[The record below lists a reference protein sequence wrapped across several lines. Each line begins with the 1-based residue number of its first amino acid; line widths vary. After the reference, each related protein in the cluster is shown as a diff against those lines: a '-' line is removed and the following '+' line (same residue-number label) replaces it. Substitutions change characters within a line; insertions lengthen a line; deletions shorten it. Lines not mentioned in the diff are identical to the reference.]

1 MDKLKM
7 ETSDMA
13 AENIEKIGA
22 LFPSAVTEMRGE
34 DGSIKK
40 GVNFEMLKQLLSPD
54 VVEEGDERYEF
65 TWVGKKQ
72 AIAEAA
78 RPTTK
83 TLRPVKEDS
92 RNWDATEN
100 LYIEGDNLEVLK
112 ILQESYLGKVKM
124 IYIDPPYNTGHDF
137 IYRDDFGM
145 SREEWSEKSGE
156 LSEDGDRL
164 FENTESNGRFHSDWC
179 SMTYSRLMLARNL
192 LTEDG
197 VVFISLDDGE
207 IENLR
212 EICNEVFGEQNFLAQ
227 CVRKRRDSQANLSKN
242 ISPIHEYVVLYAKS
256 NGNLL
261 NKISAHINLVKKIA
275 ALGIT
280 LTGTTATNSFVY
292 VEGVDIYKN
301 KAPTAR
307 LGFEIKGKTGTRT
320 MVRKVQGGDDLYT
333 LSGELD
339 EYADRFVILP
349 DGIDGR
355 DNSVTFLNGLKLYA
369 GQISG
374 NEQMT
379 ALQRRIQI
387 RETIRTHI
395 QRERELY
402 PRGIKVLSLFFIDE
416 VSKYRLYDGDNDDGR
431 NGEYAKMFEEEYENV
446 VGQMQRQFGDDAYL
460 HYLDG
465 IDVHKTHQGYFSI
478 DKKKGKKARFVEG
491 KIDRK
496 TQLSDDVDAYDLIMK
511 DKERLLSLD
520 EPVRFIFSHSALREG
535 WDNPNVFQ
543 ICTLKPQSESEIRSR
558 QEIGRG
564 LRLCVN
570 QQGERMDESVLG
582 RDVQELNKL
591 TLITDLEYGKFA
603 EALQTGLAESLA
615 DRPQKVDTQ
624 LFVGRTLVDANGEQ
638 VHVTQDLANAI
649 YEDLI
654 QNDYV
659 KRGKLTDK
667 YFADK
672 EIGSFHVASEVSGY
686 ADSVVRI
693 LSGVYDAHT
702 MAPENA
708 HSNNVQAIVDEEK
721 LHKAEFLNLW
731 NRINHKSFYTV
742 QFDTPELIDH
752 SIRAL
757 DSKLNV
763 TRVQI
768 NLEYGEQT
776 ARLESREQLEQGK
789 GFQKARSDRESAKYA
804 PLGSVRYDLVGKL
817 VEETGLTRATVAAI
831 LRGIAPQT
839 FSQFRINPEEFIL
852 KAARLINDEK
862 ATQIIEHITYNRLD
876 AAYDQDVFTRATLR
890 GKLDVNAME
899 ANRSLYS
906 HVIYDSDNERRFAQ
920 ELDVSDQVAVYVKLP
935 GSFYISTPVGKYN
948 PDWAIAFNEGSVK
961 HIYFVA
967 ETKGNLDTM
976 ELRDVENAKI
986 ECAKKHFAAISNG
999 SVVYSVVD
1007 NYSTLMQLVS
1017 N

>member
-1 MDKLKM
+1 MPLTKDKYFELIDSN
-7 ETSDMA
+7 SDYPHFRCA
-13 AENIEKIGA
+13 LGA
-22 LFPSAVTEMRGE
+22 YIP
-34 DGSIKK
+34 GSLYKYFSIPDDSDEARKR
-40 GVNFEMLKQLLSPD
+40 FEQL
-54 VVEEGDERYEF
+54 
-65 TWVGKKQ
+65 
-72 AIAEAA
+72 
-78 RPTTK
+78 
-83 TLRPVKEDS
+83 
-92 RNWDATEN
+92 
-100 LYIEGDNLEVLK
+100 
-112 ILQESYLGKVKM
+112 
-124 IYIDPPYNTGHDF
+124 
-137 IYRDDFGM
+137 
-145 SREEWSEKSGE
+145 KSGE
-156 LSEDGDRL
+156 IWFSKRSGLNDP
-164 FENTESNGRFHSDWC
+164 FEFEHIALKGAQNDARQYYLNKQQELEVCCFSALLYNKLMWSHYAAGYKGYCVEFRVESPERF
-179 SMTYSRLMLARNL
+179 YPVIY
-192 LTEDG
+192 E
-197 VVFISLDDGE
+197 
-207 IENLR
+207 
-212 EICNEVFGEQNFLAQ
+212 NEVPDL
-227 CVRKRRDSQANLSKN
+227 SQEYQRFYDMRNEMCANPSL
-242 ISPIHEYVVLYAKS
+242 VLNNYE
-256 NGNLL
+256 N
-261 NKISAHINLVKKIA
+261 
-275 ALGIT
+275 
-280 LTGTTATNSFVY
+280 
-292 VEGVDIYKN
+292 
-301 KAPTAR
+301 
-307 LGFEIKGKTGTRT
+307 
-320 MVRKVQGGDDLYT
+320 RKVL
-333 LSGELD
+333 L
-339 EYADRFVILP
+339 
-349 DGIDGR
+349 
-355 DNSVTFLNGLKLYA
+355 
-369 GQISG
+369 
-374 NEQMT
+374 
-379 ALQRRIQI
+379 RIN
-387 RETIRTHI
+387 
-395 QRERELY
+395 Y
-402 PRGIKVLSLFFIDE
+402 PLF
-416 VSKYRLYDGDNDDGR
+416 SK
-431 NGEYAKMFEEEYENV
+431 
-446 VGQMQRQFGDDAYL
+446 
-460 HYLDG
+460 
-465 IDVHKTHQGYFSI
+465 
-478 DKKKGKKARFVEG
+478 
-491 KIDRK
+491 
-496 TQLSDDVDAYDLIMK
+496 
-511 DKERLLSLD
+511 
-520 EPVRFIFSHSALREG
+520 
-535 WDNPNVFQ
+535 
-543 ICTLKPQSESEIRSR
+543 
-558 QEIGRG
+558 
-564 LRLCVN
+564 
-570 QQGERMDESVLG
+570 
-582 RDVQELNKL
+582 
-591 TLITDLEYGKFA
+591 
-603 EALQTGLAESLA
+603 
-615 DRPQKVDTQ
+615 DTCWS
-624 LFVGRTLVDANGEQ
+624 
-638 VHVTQDLANAI
+638 

-976 ELRDVENAKI
+976 ELRGVENAKI

>member
-1 MDKLKM
+1 MPLTKDKYFELIDSN
-7 ETSDMA
+7 SDYPHFRCA
-13 AENIEKIGA
+13 LGA
-22 LFPSAVTEMRGE
+22 YIP
-34 DGSIKK
+34 GSLYKYFSIPDDSDEARKR
-40 GVNFEMLKQLLSPD
+40 FEQL
-54 VVEEGDERYEF
+54 
-65 TWVGKKQ
+65 
-72 AIAEAA
+72 
-78 RPTTK
+78 
-83 TLRPVKEDS
+83 
-92 RNWDATEN
+92 
-100 LYIEGDNLEVLK
+100 
-112 ILQESYLGKVKM
+112 
-124 IYIDPPYNTGHDF
+124 
-137 IYRDDFGM
+137 
-145 SREEWSEKSGE
+145 KSGE
-156 LSEDGDRL
+156 IWFSKRSGLNDP
-164 FENTESNGRFHSDWC
+164 FEFEHIALKGAQNDARQYYLNKQQELEVCCFSALLYNKLMWSHYAAGYKGYCVEFRVESPERF
-179 SMTYSRLMLARNL
+179 YPVIY
-192 LTEDG
+192 E
-197 VVFISLDDGE
+197 
-207 IENLR
+207 
-212 EICNEVFGEQNFLAQ
+212 NEVPDL
-227 CVRKRRDSQANLSKN
+227 SQEYQRFYDMRNEMCANPSL
-242 ISPIHEYVVLYAKS
+242 VLNNYE
-256 NGNLL
+256 N
-261 NKISAHINLVKKIA
+261 
-275 ALGIT
+275 
-280 LTGTTATNSFVY
+280 
-292 VEGVDIYKN
+292 
-301 KAPTAR
+301 
-307 LGFEIKGKTGTRT
+307 
-320 MVRKVQGGDDLYT
+320 RKVL
-333 LSGELD
+333 L
-339 EYADRFVILP
+339 
-349 DGIDGR
+349 
-355 DNSVTFLNGLKLYA
+355 
-369 GQISG
+369 
-374 NEQMT
+374 
-379 ALQRRIQI
+379 RIN
-387 RETIRTHI
+387 
-395 QRERELY
+395 Y
-402 PRGIKVLSLFFIDE
+402 PLF
-416 VSKYRLYDGDNDDGR
+416 SKDTCWSY
-431 NGEYAKMFEEEYENV
+431 EEEY
-446 VGQMQRQFGDDAYL
+446 RI
-460 HYLDG
+460 LDSST
-465 IDVHKTHQGYFSI
+465 VS
-478 DKKKGKKARFVEG
+478 
-491 KIDRK
+491 
-496 TQLSDDVDAYDLIMK
+496 
-511 DKERLLSLD
+511 
-520 EPVRFIFSHSALREG
+520 
-535 WDNPNVFQ
+535 N
-543 ICTLKPQSESEIRSR
+543 
-558 QEIGRG
+558 
-564 LRLCVN
+564 
-570 QQGERMDESVLG
+570 
-582 RDVQELNKL
+582 
-591 TLITDLEYGKFA
+591 GKFA

-976 ELRDVENAKI
+976 ELRGVENAKI

>member
-1 MDKLKM
+1 MPLTKDKYFELIDSN
-7 ETSDMA
+7 SDYPHFRCA
-13 AENIEKIGA
+13 LGA
-22 LFPSAVTEMRGE
+22 YIP
-34 DGSIKK
+34 GSLYKYFSIPDDSDEARKR
-40 GVNFEMLKQLLSPD
+40 FEQL
-54 VVEEGDERYEF
+54 
-65 TWVGKKQ
+65 
-72 AIAEAA
+72 
-78 RPTTK
+78 
-83 TLRPVKEDS
+83 
-92 RNWDATEN
+92 
-100 LYIEGDNLEVLK
+100 
-112 ILQESYLGKVKM
+112 
-124 IYIDPPYNTGHDF
+124 
-137 IYRDDFGM
+137 
-145 SREEWSEKSGE
+145 KSGE
-156 LSEDGDRL
+156 IWFSKRSGLNDPFEFEHIALKGAQNDARQYYLNKQQELEVCCFSALLYNKLMWSHYAAGYKGYCVEFRVESPERFYPVIYENEVPDLSQEYQRFYDMRNEMCANPSLVLNNYENRKVLLRINYPL
-164 FENTESNGRFHSDWC
+164 FSKDTCWSYEEEYRILDSSTVSNGELQQ
-179 SMTYSRLMLARNL
+179 MT
-192 LTEDG
+192 T
-197 VVFISLDDGE
+197 
-207 IENLR
+207 
-212 EICNEVFGEQNFLAQ
+212 
-227 CVRKRRDSQANLSKN
+227 
-242 ISPIHEYVVLYAKS
+242 
-256 NGNLL
+256 
-261 NKISAHINLVKKIA
+261 
-275 ALGIT
+275 
-280 LTGTTATNSFVY
+280 
-292 VEGVDIYKN
+292 
-301 KAPTAR
+301 
-307 LGFEIKGKTGTRT
+307 
-320 MVRKVQGGDDLYT
+320 
-333 LSGELD
+333 
-339 EYADRFVILP
+339 
-349 DGIDGR
+349 
-355 DNSVTFLNGLKLYA
+355 NGLRVTKIIA
-369 GQISG
+369 GAFCTDLNFQRLKEVAG
-374 NEQMT
+374 
-379 ALQRRIQI
+379 AL
-387 RETIRTHI
+387 
-395 QRERELY
+395 
-402 PRGIKVLSLFFIDE
+402 
-416 VSKYRLYDGDNDDGR
+416 N
-431 NGEYAKMFEEEYENV
+431 AKMFEEEYENV

-976 ELRDVENAKI
+976 ELRGVENAKI

>member
-256 NGNLL
+256 NGN
-261 NKISAHINLVKKIA
+261 
-275 ALGIT
+275 
-280 LTGTTATNSFVY
+280 
-292 VEGVDIYKN
+292 
-301 KAPTAR
+301 
-307 LGFEIKGKTGTRT
+307 
-320 MVRKVQGGDDLYT
+320 
-333 LSGELD
+333 
-339 EYADRFVILP
+339 
-349 DGIDGR
+349 
-355 DNSVTFLNGLKLYA
+355 
-369 GQISG
+369 
-374 NEQMT
+374 
-379 ALQRRIQI
+379 
-387 RETIRTHI
+387 
-395 QRERELY
+395 
-402 PRGIKVLSLFFIDE
+402 
-416 VSKYRLYDGDNDDGR
+416 
-431 NGEYAKMFEEEYENV
+431 
-446 VGQMQRQFGDDAYL
+446 L

-976 ELRDVENAKI
+976 ELRGVENAKI

>member
-1 MDKLKM
+1 MFFCK
-7 ETSDMA
+7 
-13 AENIEKIGA
+13 
-22 LFPSAVTEMRGE
+22 
-34 DGSIKK
+34 
-40 GVNFEMLKQLLSPD
+40 
-54 VVEEGDERYEF
+54 
-65 TWVGKKQ
+65 
-72 AIAEAA
+72 
-78 RPTTK
+78 
-83 TLRPVKEDS
+83 
-92 RNWDATEN
+92 AT
-100 LYIEGDNLEVLK
+100 
-112 ILQESYLGKVKM
+112 
-124 IYIDPPYNTGHDF
+124 
-137 IYRDDFGM
+137 
-145 SREEWSEKSGE
+145 
-156 LSEDGDRL
+156 
-164 FENTESNGRFHSDWC
+164 
-179 SMTYSRLMLARNL
+179 
-192 LTEDG
+192 
-197 VVFISLDDGE
+197 
-207 IENLR
+207 
-212 EICNEVFGEQNFLAQ
+212 
-227 CVRKRRDSQANLSKN
+227 
-242 ISPIHEYVVLYAKS
+242 
-256 NGNLL
+256 
-261 NKISAHINLVKKIA
+261 
-275 ALGIT
+275 
-280 LTGTTATNSFVY
+280 
-292 VEGVDIYKN
+292 
-301 KAPTAR
+301 
-307 LGFEIKGKTGTRT
+307 
-320 MVRKVQGGDDLYT
+320 
-333 LSGELD
+333 
-339 EYADRFVILP
+339 
-349 DGIDGR
+349 
-355 DNSVTFLNGLKLYA
+355 
-369 GQISG
+369 
-374 NEQMT
+374 
-379 ALQRRIQI
+379 
-387 RETIRTHI
+387 
-395 QRERELY
+395 
-402 PRGIKVLSLFFIDE
+402 
-416 VSKYRLYDGDNDDGR
+416 
-431 NGEYAKMFEEEYENV
+431 
-446 VGQMQRQFGDDAYL
+446 
-460 HYLDG
+460 
-465 IDVHKTHQGYFSI
+465 
-478 DKKKGKKARFVEG
+478 
-491 KIDRK
+491 
-496 TQLSDDVDAYDLIMK
+496 
-511 DKERLLSLD
+511 
-520 EPVRFIFSHSALREG
+520 
-535 WDNPNVFQ
+535 
-543 ICTLKPQSESEIRSR
+543 
-558 QEIGRG
+558 
-564 LRLCVN
+564 
-570 QQGERMDESVLG
+570 
-582 RDVQELNKL
+582 
-591 TLITDLEYGKFA
+591 
-603 EALQTGLAESLA
+603 AESLA

-976 ELRDVENAKI
+976 ELRGVENAKI

>member
-227 CVRKRRDSQANLSKN
+227 CVRKRRD
-242 ISPIHEYVVLYAKS
+242 
-256 NGNLL
+256 
-261 NKISAHINLVKKIA
+261 
-275 ALGIT
+275 
-280 LTGTTATNSFVY
+280 
-292 VEGVDIYKN
+292 
-301 KAPTAR
+301 
-307 LGFEIKGKTGTRT
+307 
-320 MVRKVQGGDDLYT
+320 
-333 LSGELD
+333 
-339 EYADRFVILP
+339 
-349 DGIDGR
+349 
-355 DNSVTFLNGLKLYA
+355 
-369 GQISG
+369 
-374 NEQMT
+374 
-379 ALQRRIQI
+379 
-387 RETIRTHI
+387 
-395 QRERELY
+395 
-402 PRGIKVLSLFFIDE
+402 
-416 VSKYRLYDGDNDDGR
+416 
-431 NGEYAKMFEEEYENV
+431 AKMFEEEYENV

-839 FSQFRINPEEFIL
+839 FSQFRINPEAFIL

-976 ELRDVENAKI
+976 ELRGVENAKI

>member
-1 MDKLKM
+1 MNLTLLAQDARSTTVGWQPVPGAACYAL
-7 ETSDMA
+7 EWSDRMSDTVRFRTA
-13 AENIEKIGA
+13 GQTRDCRFRFVRSTHIPYYLRLRA
-22 LFPSAVTEMRGE
+22 LDEA
-34 DGSIKK
+34 GSTL
-40 GVNFEMLKQLLSPD
+40 ELSP
-54 VVEEGDERYEF
+54 VL
-65 TWVGKKQ
+65 
-72 AIAEAA
+72 
-78 RPTTK
+78 TT
-83 TLRPVKEDS
+83 P
-92 RNWDATEN
+92 
-100 LYIEGDNLEVLK
+100 
-112 ILQESYLGKVKM
+112 
-124 IYIDPPYNTGHDF
+124 
-137 IYRDDFGM
+137 
-145 SREEWSEKSGE
+145 
-156 LSEDGDRL
+156 
-164 FENTESNGRFHSDWC
+164 
-179 SMTYSRLMLARNL
+179 LAR
-192 LTEDG
+192 
-197 VVFISLDDGE
+197 
-207 IENLR
+207 
-212 EICNEVFGEQNFLAQ
+212 
-227 CVRKRRDSQANLSKN
+227 
-242 ISPIHEYVVLYAKS
+242 VLYPQLEALDRGLVAVATS
-256 NGNLL
+256 AGVFLSWRLL
-261 NKISAHINLVKKIA
+261 RSEVDGYSAT
-275 ALGIT
+275 G
-280 LTGTTATNSFVY
+280 LTGADFV
-292 VEGVDIYKN
+292 VYKN
-301 KAPTAR
+301 GVRLADVTDSTNYLDPDGTA
-307 LGFEIKGKTGTRT
+307 G
-320 MVRKVQGGDDLYT
+320 DLYAVAPV
-333 LSGELD
+333 
-339 EYADRFVILP
+339 YAGHKGTACNPVSVWADGYYDLPLHRPEGGVTP
-349 DGIDGR
+349 DG
-355 DNSVTFLNGLKLYA
+355 KLYA

-976 ELRDVENAKI
+976 ELRGVENAKI

>member
-7 ETSDMA
+7 ETPDMA
-13 AENIEKIGA
+13 AENVEKIAA

-78 RPTTK
+78 RPTNK

-92 RNWDATEN
+92 RNWDTTEN

-112 ILQESYLGKVKM
+112 ILQESYLGKIKM

-137 IYRDDFGM
+137 I
-145 SREEWSEKSGE
+145 
-156 LSEDGDRL
+156 
-164 FENTESNGRFHSDWC
+164 
-179 SMTYSRLMLARNL
+179 
-192 LTEDG
+192 
-197 VVFISLDDGE
+197 
-207 IENLR
+207 
-212 EICNEVFGEQNFLAQ
+212 
-227 CVRKRRDSQANLSKN
+227 
-242 ISPIHEYVVLYAKS
+242 
-256 NGNLL
+256 
-261 NKISAHINLVKKIA
+261 
-275 ALGIT
+275 
-280 LTGTTATNSFVY
+280 
-292 VEGVDIYKN
+292 
-301 KAPTAR
+301 
-307 LGFEIKGKTGTRT
+307 
-320 MVRKVQGGDDLYT
+320 
-333 LSGELD
+333 
-339 EYADRFVILP
+339 
-349 DGIDGR
+349 
-355 DNSVTFLNGLKLYA
+355 
-369 GQISG
+369 
-374 NEQMT
+374 
-379 ALQRRIQI
+379 
-387 RETIRTHI
+387 
-395 QRERELY
+395 
-402 PRGIKVLSLFFIDE
+402 
-416 VSKYRLYDGDNDDGR
+416 
-431 NGEYAKMFEEEYENV
+431 
-446 VGQMQRQFGDDAYL
+446 
-460 HYLDG
+460 
-465 IDVHKTHQGYFSI
+465 
-478 DKKKGKKARFVEG
+478 
-491 KIDRK
+491 
-496 TQLSDDVDAYDLIMK
+496 
-511 DKERLLSLD
+511 
-520 EPVRFIFSHSALREG
+520 
-535 WDNPNVFQ
+535 
-543 ICTLKPQSESEIRSR
+543 
-558 QEIGRG
+558 
-564 LRLCVN
+564 
-570 QQGERMDESVLG
+570 
-582 RDVQELNKL
+582 
-591 TLITDLEYGKFA
+591 YGKFA

-615 DRPQKVDTQ
+615 DRPQKVDAQ
-624 LFVGRTLVDANGEQ
+624 LFVGRTLVNANGEQ

-654 QNDYV
+654 QNNYV

-757 DSKLNV
+757 DAKLNV

-789 GFQKARSDRESAKYA
+789 GFQKNRSGRESAEYA

-831 LRGIAPQT
+831 LQGIAPQT

-862 ATQIIEHITYNRLD
+862 ATQIIEHIAYNRLD
-876 AAYDQDVFTRATLR
+876 AAYDQDIFTGATLR
-890 GKLDVNAME
+890 GKLGVNAME

-976 ELRDVENAKI
+976 ELRGVENAKI